1 MPKLNIQSQIKWPS
15 QGYWIFINGVTFY
28 TSSVPTLS
36 CMMHGILCCCI
47 IDRFDTHN
55 TNNSM
60 FYSSDFETKRRKAS
74 IMSTAVSS
82 GLQAKREPSKF
93 YLIHISVSCSL
104 GRQFRLSKTSRASS
118 VLPNI
123 SFLLTRFSEVTLSRH
138 INTFVG
144 SYIQRTIAEQ

>member
-1 MPKLNIQSQIKWPS
+1 
-15 QGYWIFINGVTFY
+15 
-28 TSSVPTLS
+28 
-36 CMMHGILCCCI
+36 
-47 IDRFDTHN
+47 
-55 TNNSM
+55 
-60 FYSSDFETKRRKAS
+60 
-74 IMSTAVSS
+74 MSTAVSS

-104 GRQFRLSKTSRASS
+104 GCQFRLSKTSRASS